1 MQRRRSTVQS
11 RAVSMKLINDLDRFH
26 RVTFRVIAVNWIGK
40 PFIELLSKLKKGIQ
54 VVLNILCNSLF
65 YLLKASPFQVLPL
78 PCVASQPHHLEPQA
92 GR

>member
-40 PFIELLSKLKKGIQ
+40 LFIEVKKRNTGCSQ
-54 VVLNILCNSLF
+54 NMCNSLF

-78 PCVASQPHHLEPQA
+78 LCVASQPHHLEPQA